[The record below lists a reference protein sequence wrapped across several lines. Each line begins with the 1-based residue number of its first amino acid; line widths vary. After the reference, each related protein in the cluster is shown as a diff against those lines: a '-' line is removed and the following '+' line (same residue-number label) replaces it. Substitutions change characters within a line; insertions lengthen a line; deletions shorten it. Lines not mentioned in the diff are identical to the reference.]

1 MQGNTEKKSTF
12 IRCNNPVQK
21 TVLSILSIPNF
32 HQSKALEPTVHRHDS
47 YSNIYLCQ
55 VPQSLKFR
63 TYCQSP
69 ITVNNVSNFIL
80 NGSLISKWSSLPLI
94 IHYILLLSKNLLY
107 WLNTKERLTFL
118 CFSDCFINLLGFPDA
133 RAKFNYRSLLRS
145 FRQRILF
152 KQRRSRLYTCRFE
165 HRLLCH
171 FVTVNIQIV
180 HK

>member
-69 ITVNNVSNFIL
+69 ITVNNVSNVIL
-80 NGSLISKWSSLPLI
+80 NGSAISKWSSLPLI

-107 WLNTKERLTFL
+107 WLNTKKRLTFL
-118 CFSDCFINLLGFPDA
+118 CFSDCFCWVFPMPAQSLITARCSALSDNVFFSSKDGQDFIHVDSNIAFSAILL
-133 RAKFNYRSLLRS
+133 L
-145 FRQRILF
+145 
-152 KQRRSRLYTCRFE
+152 
-165 HRLLCH
+165 
-171 FVTVNIQIV
+171 
-180 HK
+180 